1 MLLQL
6 ESHLD
11 LMKLN
16 VIVDERAYAVDVPPQ
31 ILLEAEEFFRK
42 MDSDMDRGWQMGPE
56 FIENPDKVQRCQ
68 IAANKLL
75 TSLSGTNQ
83 QMVILMAGY
92 ILKRLP
98 GLTGIRIDTGGEM
111 LHTEMIYAKP
121 TNRITPT
128 TASGTASSGRRLGKL
143 EAMEQAGKDVTKVY
157 QVGKSHRFAV
167 RDLRT
172 GEWLES
178 GPMDSEQEAYEKRM
192 QAYKRRLDEL
202 TDPSG

>member
-1 MLLQL
+1 
-6 ESHLD
+6 
-11 LMKLN
+11 MKLN
-16 VIVDERAYAVDVPPQ
+16 VIVDERTYAVDVPPQ
-31 ILLEAEEFFRK
+31 ILREAEEFFHK
-42 MDSDMDRGWQMGPE
+42 MDDDMDHGWQMGPE

-92 ILKRLP
+92 ILNRLP
-98 GLTGIRIDTGGEM
+98 GITGLRIDTGGEM
-111 LHTEMIYAKP
+111 LHTEMIYENPANRLPP
-121 TNRITPT
+121 TPV
-128 TASGTASSGRRLGKL
+128 SGTAASARRLGKL

-178 GPMDSEQEAYEKRM
+178 DPMDSDQEAYEKRM

-202 TDPSG
+202 TDSSG